1 MKISAL
7 RSLILTG
14 LICFNLL
21 LGCALQGDV
30 ATLDNHMVS
39 VSQRTAKLEKRIS
52 ESERKNSELDRRN
65 VALKQQNSVLQKKN
79 VAVEALIVAVEVHIV
94 EAAAHIKTLQK
105 DQDKREQ
112 RLREQFAS
120 LRVINNRVRDE
131 LQDLIG
137 KAELTEHKL
146 KQTTR
151 AIEDVDKKIESR
163 FSRLEELLEANQNR
177 VVKIENYLNF
187 NTSDQM
193 GATSPPQSPG
203 EGKLSEAEL
212 YAMAK
217 KAFDKNEIDKAR
229 QGFQQFIKLYPQSKN
244 ADNAQFWI
252 GETYYREKWY
262 EKSILE
268 YQKVIEN
275 YPQGNKLPAS
285 LLKQGLAFSNIGD
298 KANARLILKELI
310 KKYPKS
316 NEASIA
322 GKKLKRSK

>member
-1 MKISAL
+1 MKMSAIRL
-7 RSLILTG
+7 SL
-14 LICFNLL
+14 LIGFICINLL
-21 LGCALQGDV
+21 IGCALQDDV
-30 ATLDNHMVS
+30 TTLDSHMVS

-52 ESERKNSELDRRN
+52 KLERKNSELDRKNSELDRRN
-65 VALKQQNSVLQKKN
+65 IALKQQNRALQKTN
-79 VAVEALIVAVEVHIV
+79 VEVEAI
-94 EAAAHIKTLQK
+94 IKDLQK

-120 LRVINNRVRDE
+120 LRVINNRVRDD

-151 AIEDVDKKIESR
+151 AYEDVDKKIENR
-163 FSRLEELLEANQNR
+163 FTRLEELIEANKNS
-177 VVKIENYLNF
+177 VVRIENYLNF
-187 NTSDQM
+187 NASDQM
-193 GATSPPQSPG
+193 SATIPPQPPG
-203 EGKLSEAEL
+203 GEKLSEVEL

-217 KAFDKNEIDKAR
+217 KAFDKNDYDKAR
-229 QGFQQFIKLYPQSKN
+229 QGFQQFLQLYPQSKN

-268 YQKVIEN
+268 YQKVLEN

-298 KANARLILKELI
+298 KANARLILKELV

-316 NEASIA
+316 NEAIIA
-322 GKKLKRSK
+322 RKKLKGF

>member
-1 MKISAL
+1 MSAI

-14 LICFNLL
+14 VICFNLL

-30 ATLDNHMVS
+30 ATLDSHVVS

-52 ESERKNSELDRRN
+52 ELERKNSELDRRN
-65 VALKQQNSVLQKKN
+65 VALKQQNSALQKKN
-79 VAVEALIVAVEVHIV
+79 VKVEALIVEVEAHLVEV
-94 EAAAHIKTLQK
+94 EAHLKELQK
-105 DQDKREQ
+105 DKEQREQ
-112 RLREQFAS
+112 RLREQFAR
-120 LRVINNRVRDE
+120 LCVINNQVRDE
-131 LQDLIG
+131 LQNLIG
-137 KAELTEHKL
+137 KSEVAEYQL

-151 AIEDVDKKIESR
+151 AYEDVDKKIESR
-163 FSRLEELLEANQNR
+163 FTRLEELLEANKNR
-177 VVKIENYLNF
+177 VAKIENYLNF
-187 NTSDQM
+187 NASGQM
-193 GATSPPQSPG
+193 GATIPSQPPG
-203 EGKLSEAEL
+203 EEKLSEAEL

-229 QGFQQFIKLYPQSKN
+229 QGFQQFLQIYPQSKN

-268 YQKVIEN
+268 YQKVLEN

-322 GKKLKRSK
+322 RKKLKRFK